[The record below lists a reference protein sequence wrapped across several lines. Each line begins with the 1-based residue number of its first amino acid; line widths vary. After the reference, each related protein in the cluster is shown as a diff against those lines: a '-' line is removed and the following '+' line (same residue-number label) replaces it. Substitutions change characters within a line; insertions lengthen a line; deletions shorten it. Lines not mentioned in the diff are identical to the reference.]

1 MITTLIRTVL
11 TYAMIL
17 IATPIIAGA
26 VVVAGMLGLKN
37 RPGSIFDLAPRVW
50 SRLLLAAAG
59 VKVVVHGGEHRFGD
73 RHIFVGNHV
82 SWFDVFAMAAHLRW
96 FKFVAKAELFR
107 IPLFGPAMRYA
118 GMIPIER
125 QNQSRARASIQQAG
139 AAIEGGASVILFPE
153 GTRGHEYAL
162 RQFKKGAFVLAIET
176 QAPIV
181 PVAIHGT
188 IEIQPKGAALIRPG
202 RIDLHFL
209 PPIDTQG
216 RFYDDR
222 DTLAAEAKRRI
233 GECLLREYGIPA
245 LAEKAG
251 TPVSA

>member
-1 MITTLIRTVL
+1 MIIALIRTIL

-17 IATPIIAGA
+17 VATPIIAGS
-26 VVVAGMLGLKN
+26 VIIAGMLGLKD
-37 RPGSIFDLAPRVW
+37 RPGSVFDMAPRVW
-50 SRLLLAAAG
+50 SRLLLWAAG
-59 VKVVVHGGEHRFGD
+59 AKVVVHGGEHRFGD

-125 QNQSRARASIQQAG
+125 QNQSRARASIHQAG

-153 GTRGHEYAL
+153 GTRGPAYTL
-162 RQFKKGAFVLAIET
+162 RQFKKGAFVLAIES

-188 IEIQPKGAALIRPG
+188 IEVQPKGSVLIRPG

-209 PPIDTQG
+209 PPMDTKG
-216 RFYDDR
+216 RFYEDR

-233 GECLLREYGIPA
+233 GECLMQEYGISALPERAGIPA
-245 LAEKAG
+245 NA
-251 TPVSA
+251 